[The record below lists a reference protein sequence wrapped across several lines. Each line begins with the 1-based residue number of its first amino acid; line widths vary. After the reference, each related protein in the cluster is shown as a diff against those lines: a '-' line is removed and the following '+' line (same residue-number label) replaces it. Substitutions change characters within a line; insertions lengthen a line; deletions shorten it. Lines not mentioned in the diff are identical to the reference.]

1 MIPSDMIPTQL
12 HTLIALASDH
22 SYPSESS
29 TYMMLNS
36 RPNVLA
42 IHTLKYSKPMTFSR
56 YVPGRGT
63 TLYADGDKLLSIWME
78 KPVQDPPAED

>member
-1 MIPSDMIPTQL
+1 MIPTQL

-22 SYPSESS
+22 SYPNESS
-29 TYMMLNS
+29 TYLMLNS

-56 YVPGRGT
+56 YIPGRGT
-63 TLYADGDKLLSIWME
+63 IHYANGNNLLNIWQG
-78 KPVQDPPAED
+78 KPVQDPPADD